1 MHTGRFTRGYS
12 TRAKKKQKR
21 HTSKTND
28 KGAKKANTP
37 RQQPSRWTI
46 QPNSKSVSDWR
57 RSSRRPMRGRMVQL
71 YRYSSTSSTS
81 TRRCSSY
88 YTLTRNVVFY
98 CLLVKANNAR
108 FSRQLL
114 FLFCGHFERSGVQ
127 ATNSCSAPNSIYQ
140 TR

>member
-1 MHTGRFTRGYS
+1 MTGDEARDDQGGVVWYNSIGTAAPAVPVLVGAHHTT
-12 TRAKKKQKR
+12 
-21 HTSKTND
+21 H
-28 KGAKKANTP
+28 
-37 RQQPSRWTI
+37 I
-46 QPNSKSVSDWR
+46 
-57 RSSRRPMRGRMVQL
+57 
-71 YRYSSTSSTS
+71 
-81 TRRCSSY
+81 
-88 YTLTRNVVFY
+88 TRNVVFY